1 MLGAS
6 HVLRVNEHVRV
17 DLVYSLL
24 SVRGKLWTDILGLLL
39 FMLPA
44 TIYFLILSWPP
55 ALDAWHTGEI
65 SPNAGGLVRWPA
77 RFALPIGF
85 ALLTLQGFSELI
97 KRLAMVTGRITADT
111 HYERPL
117 Q

>member
-1 MLGAS
+1 
-6 HVLRVNEHVRV
+6 VRV
-17 DLVYSLL
+17 DLVYSML
-24 SVRGKLWTDILGLLL
+24 SVRGKIWVDIFGLFL
-39 FMLPA
+39 FMMPA

-77 RFALPIGF
+77 RMSLPIGF
-85 ALLTLQGFSELI
+85 TLLAFQGVSEII
-97 KRLAMVTGRITADT
+97 KRIAMLTGHMTAEI